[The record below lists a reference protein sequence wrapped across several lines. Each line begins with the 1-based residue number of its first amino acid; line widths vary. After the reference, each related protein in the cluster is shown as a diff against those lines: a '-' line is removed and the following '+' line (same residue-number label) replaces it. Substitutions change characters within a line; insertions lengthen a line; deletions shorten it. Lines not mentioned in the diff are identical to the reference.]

1 MQKKILAL
9 SFVLVLSLLC
19 VCILVFASDDITL
32 VVNNEIVSCDVPPI
46 ISNDRTLV
54 PVRVL
59 FEHLDADVYWDPV
72 LRQVVVAADGKIMI
86 FNIDSKIMYLNDQSY
101 TLDAAPII
109 KDDRTMVPIRF
120 VSENLGYD
128 VDWDGDNRT
137 VYVSTPL
144 PEDDKT
150 QDESEIKDGP
160 ELSFV
165 SVKEN
170 DEAYK
175 ITVGLEQSITPKVMT
190 LSDPHRLIF
199 DFYGVNQLCSDG
211 NSKSYLSSIVETRW
225 AYHEDFTR
233 IVVESLAECD
243 YNTSYHDGEY
253 IIDIIKPVL
262 SDEGEE
268 PVETPGEVVIPD
280 GAPLVVIDA
289 GHGGYDPGAVGR
301 DAEGNIILYEKEV
314 CLKIAQKVKQKLESR
329 GIAVLMTRSGDV
341 ALGSD
346 EMTDLLERAKI
357 ANDADAD
364 LFVSIHNNA
373 FTNPVASGTCV
384 LYSGLTPSKDYGV
397 SGKDVAGII
406 QKLLVKATGL
416 SDRGIVARP
425 NIVVLRETKM
435 PAVLIE
441 CAFITCPADQ
451 QILSNDVKLTA
462 IADAICEGV
471 VQSLESGKK

>member
-1 MQKKILAL
+1 MQKKILTL
-9 SFVLVLSLLC
+9 SFVLVLALLC
-19 VCILVFASDDITL
+19 ICIQGFASDDITL
-32 VVNNEIVSCDVPPI
+32 VINNEIVSCDVPPI

-72 LRQVVVAADGKIMI
+72 LRQVVVASEGKIMI
-86 FNIDSKIMYLNDQSY
+86 FNIDSKIMYLNDKSY

-120 VSENLGYD
+120 VSENLGFD
-128 VDWDGDNRT
+128 VDWDGGSRT

-144 PEDDKT
+144 AEEDKPHNET
-150 QDESEIKDGP
+150 VNKNGP
-160 ELSFV
+160 KLSSI
-165 SVKEN
+165 SVKES
-170 DEAYK
+170 DTTYK
-175 ITVGLEQSITPKVMT
+175 IIIDIEQNIKPRVMT
-190 LSDPHRLIF
+190 LSEPHRLIF

-211 NSKSYLSSIVETRW
+211 NAKSYLSSIVETRW
-225 AYHEDFTR
+225 AYHEEFTR

-243 YNTSYHDGEY
+243 YITSYNNGVY
-253 IIDIIKPVL
+253 TIDITKPVL
-262 SDEGEE
+262 SDDEPTEPPEE
-268 PVETPGEVVIPD
+268 LIVPAGT
-280 GAPLVVIDA
+280 PLVVLDA

-301 DAEGNIILYEKEV
+301 DSGGNIILYEKEV
-314 CLKIAQKVKQKLESR
+314 CLKIAQMVKQKLEYR
-329 GIAVLMTRSGDV
+329 GIAVLMTRTGDV

-357 ANDADAD
+357 ANDAEAD

-373 FTNPVASGTCV
+373 FTTSEASGTCV

-397 SGKDVAGII
+397 SGKDVAQNI
-406 QKLLVKATGL
+406 QELVVKATGL
-416 SDRGIVARP
+416 RDRGVVARP

-462 IADAICEGV
+462 IAEAICNGIV
-471 VQSLESGKK
+471 KSLGS